1 MGQDGTPEYTSDPSN
16 FEGGSVYGSAE
27 QISEVTVA
35 QYDLSTLRSDLEAG
49 AQIASVSLEVD
60 GLHGGSPLGD
70 GPVNVI
76 AYATNSPPS
85 TADLTA
91 PGTLAGIITA
101 DEPSEVEDDD
111 PELGHYSVDV
121 TQAVEAVANASGMLD
136 LRFQPGSDEWADMY
150 LFNDPPGSELQRETE
165 LVVTFAA
172 QQIYPTITPTLDGTP
187 GGGASVDYTLTGTL
201 PPAPEADI
209 DLYWAPTQ
217 NFDSGA
223 TETDAS
229 VTVEQTHDEPVT
241 FTTSELGTP
250 PPGTKYLL
258 AVADPDHDVTDPD
271 SAPLFAAIP
280 YAQNYPVIT
289 PTLSWLPDGNGGVSV
304 DYTVK
309 GDLGGQQANVDLY
322 WSPSQFFG
330 DGASPARDPAGNP
343 AELNVQQTHDSPTL
357 LTPFQ
362 LATPPPG
369 TKYLLAVADPDHDVT
384 DPNSPPTSRPSR
396 GLIQQSATA
405 SLRKRQKS
413 PPITA

>member
-1 MGQDGTPEYTSDPSN
+1 MRRELSARINQGVRNQNARRQSRALRPSLEPIESRVLRTTAPLQSLHPVASKSTWARTARRN
-16 FEGGSVYGSAE
+16 IPRIPQTLREAASTVRAE

-217 NFDSGA
+217 NFDSA
-223 TETDAS
+223 RRRPTPAS
-229 VTVEQTHDEPVT
+229 RSSRH
-241 FTTSELGTP
+241 TTNRSPSPQANWARRRRVPSTSWP
-250 PPGTKYLL
+250 SP
-258 AVADPDHDVTDPD
+258 
-271 SAPLFAAIP
+271 
-280 YAQNYPVIT
+280 T
-289 PTLSWLPDGNGGVSV
+289 PTM
-304 DYTVK
+304 T
-309 GDLGGQQANVDLY
+309 
-322 WSPSQFFG
+322 
-330 DGASPARDPAGNP
+330 
-343 AELNVQQTHDSPTL
+343 SPTR
-357 LTPFQ
+357 TR
-362 LATPPPG
+362 PP
-369 TKYLLAVADPDHDVT
+369 
-384 DPNSPPTSRPSR
+384 SSRPSPMH
-396 GLIQQSATA
+396 
-405 SLRKRQKS
+405 K
-413 PPITA
+413 ITL